1 MQEELIM
8 EIRKAVVTGGT
19 SGIGLAIS
27 EKFLSDGIDVVI
39 SGRSKDVPS
48 RLQNNKNYSGKL
60 FQYSANLTDASRV
73 KELFNFSLNSLL
85 RIPDIVVINAG
96 VGLAGTALTSDSSKW
111 EGLFDINCI
120 SALHQ
125 MREAVNLML
134 ENLKNE
140 KNKSKKMD
148 IVIIS
153 SVAGRVV
160 SINNPVYGSTKFAL
174 SSLAESLRKEIC
186 NKLIRVTVLEPGF
199 VKSNFQANAGYNLEE
214 FSTLEDKFGPFLLP
228 EDIARLVSFVIMQP
242 QRVNLSNLTIRPTR
256 QRD

>member
-1 MQEELIM
+1 M
-8 EIRKAVVTGGT
+8 ETRKAIVTGGT

-39 SGRSKDVPS
+39 SGRSKAIPL
-48 RLQNNKNYSGKL
+48 RLQNNKSYSGKL
-60 FQYSANLTDASRV
+60 FQYSGNLADALCV
-73 KELFNFSLNSLL
+73 QDLFNFSLNSLL
-85 RIPDIVVINAG
+85 CVPDIVVINAG
-96 VGLAGTALTSDSSKW
+96 VGLAGTTLTSDFSKW
-111 EGLFDINCI
+111 EDLFDINCI

-125 MREAVNLML
+125 MREAANLML

-140 KNKSKKMD
+140 KNKPKKMD

-160 SINNPVYGSTKFAL
+160 STNNPVYGSTKFAL

-186 NKLIRVTVLEPGF
+186 DKLIRVTVLEPGF

-214 FSTLEDKFGPFLLP
+214 FSVLEDKFGPFLLP
-228 EDIARLVSFVIMQP
+228 EDIARFVSFALQQP
-242 QRVNLSNLTIRPTR
+242 QHVNLSNLTIRPTR